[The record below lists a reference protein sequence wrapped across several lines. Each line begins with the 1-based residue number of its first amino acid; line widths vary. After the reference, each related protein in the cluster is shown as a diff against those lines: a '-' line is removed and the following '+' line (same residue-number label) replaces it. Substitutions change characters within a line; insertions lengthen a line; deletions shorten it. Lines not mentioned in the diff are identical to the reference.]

1 MEVVDDIVDCSAE
14 DVDIQ
19 LPLLSAG
26 LLAIRLLSAGLLSP
40 VVVGP
45 EEEELSA
52 GLSASTIVL
61 TPEDGQLLL
70 GQQGPGGR
78 GDIAAVKVFVG
89 DVADRG
95 RGRGARTMPTTAS
108 LQGRKSCRVYNTT
121 AESAVVPTA
130 AAASPT
136 MRLSIRSRMSSRS
149 ER

>member
-26 LLAIRLLSAGLLSP
+26 LPAIRLLSAGLLSP

-70 GQQGPGGR
+70 
-78 GDIAAVKVFVG
+78 VS
-89 DVADRG
+89 
-95 RGRGARTMPTTAS
+95 TS
-108 LQGRKSCRVYNTT
+108 LC
-121 AESAVVPTA
+121 
-130 AAASPT
+130 
-136 MRLSIRSRMSSRS
+136 SSKWTS
-149 ER
+149 SSV